1 MPRRDKISQLPPSV
15 RKWLDKTLAEGNFS
29 GYEELASE
37 LKQHGVSV
45 SKSSVHRYGQKLER
59 RLSAIKASTEAA
71 KAIAEAAPDDAD
83 HRSAAVISLVQSE
96 LFEVLL
102 AVEES
107 EDEADPAERVALL
120 TKAAKSIAELS
131 RASVNQKK
139 HEADVRKQEREKAA
153 EVAAKVAK
161 QGGLSADSVQELRR
175 AILGVRT

>member
-1 MPRRDKISQLPPSV
+1 MPKREKISQLPATV

-29 GYEELASE
+29 GYEDLAKE
-37 LKQHGVSV
+37 LKQYGVNV

-96 LFEVLL
+96 LFDVLL

-107 EDEADPAERVALL
+107 DDKEPTERMALL
-120 TKAAKSIAELS
+120 TKAAKGIAELS

-139 HEADVRKQEREKAA
+139 HEGEVRKQERARAA
-153 EVAAKVAK
+153 EVAATVAK
-161 QGGLSADSVQELRR
+161 QGGLSAESVQKLRK
-175 AILGVRT
+175 AILGVRS